1 MIEVADKRNLYRE
14 FNSLSNTFTEENEKK
29 NKDEDRIEVFYI
41 DDMEYW

>member
-29 NKDEDRIEVFYI
+29 TNKQTK
-41 DDMEYW
+41 MKTG